1 MGDDGGVREESGMAQ
16 KGKMVD
22 RFFSGGLALGC
33 LGQVAL
39 LVAMFFV
46 MTEEYVVSVMAYAIL
61 LAVPAVLVRRF
72 LLGMDWLGEWGARL
86 LGPGFFVTAMLL
98 ARFCPIEATNE
109 AGEPEPVTPG
119 MIADGVAEKVVDVL
133 SKDGA
138 GGGDA
143 DGGGEADAA
152 KPHWEKEPPPGVRY
166 VAADPECSLDDALKE
181 LNELIGLGEVKA
193 EVEKF
198 AKFIQVARLRQA
210 EGLKVAP
217 IAYHMVFTGNPGTG
231 KTTVARIMAKIY
243 RALGVVSNG
252 HLVETDRGGLIA
264 EYVGQTAVK
273 TGAVIDFALDGVL
286 FIDEAYSITDGGTQ
300 GYGGEC
306 IATLLKRMEDD
317 RDRLVVIVAGYPD
330 EMKRFIDSNPGL
342 ESRFTRYIHFP
353 DYTAA
358 ELAEIFRMNARKNE
372 YVLSADVEQWID
384 PAMELWTKDRD
395 RKFGNG
401 RYVRNLFEKSVERQ
415 AMRVAE
421 IANPTREQLMTLTM
435 QDVGIALKDP
445 DASDE
450 D

>member
-1 MGDDGGVREESGMAQ
+1 MAR
-16 KGKMVD
+16 KSKTVD
-22 RFFSGGLALGC
+22 SFFNGGLAVGC
-33 LGQVAL
+33 LVQVVL
-39 LVAMFFV
+39 LAVMWFV
-46 MTEEYVVSVMAYAIL
+46 LTEDYIVSVMAYVIILALPAI
-61 LAVPAVLVRRF
+61 LVRRF
-72 LLGMDWLGEWGARL
+72 LVGLDCLGEWGSRL
-86 LGPGFFVTAMLL
+86 LGPGFFLLALLL
-98 ARFCPIEATNE
+98 ARFCPLQTTDE
-109 AGEPEPVTPG
+109 AGEPVPVTPET
-119 MIADGVAEKVVDVL
+119 IADGVAEKVVDVL
-133 SKDGA
+133 SKDGDGKSA
-138 GGGDA
+138 EGDGEEDA
-143 DGGGEADAA
+143 D
-152 KPHWEKEPPPGVRY
+152 KPHWEREPPPGVRY
-166 VAADPECSLDDALKE
+166 VAADPECTLDDALKE
-181 LNELIGLGEVKA
+181 LNALIGLGEVKA

-243 RALGVVSNG
+243 RALGVVANG

-286 FIDEAYSITDGGTQ
+286 FIDEAYSITEGGAQ

-317 RDRLVVIVAGYPD
+317 RDRLVVIVAGYPE

-353 DYTAA
+353 DYTAE
-358 ELAEIFRMNARKNE
+358 ELAAIFRMQARKND
-372 YVLSADVEQWID
+372 YTLSADVEQWID
-384 PAMELWTKDRD
+384 PAMAEWTKDRD

-415 AMRVAE
+415 AMRVSE
-421 IANPTREQLMTLTM
+421 IENPTREELMTLTM
-435 QDVGIALKDP
+435 EDVGIALEDP
-445 DASDE
+445 EASEASGGGASDASE
-450 D
+450 K

>member
-1 MGDDGGVREESGMAQ
+1 MAR
-16 KGKMVD
+16 KSKTVD
-22 RFFSGGLALGC
+22 SFFSGGLALGC
-33 LGQVAL
+33 LVQVVL
-39 LVAMFFV
+39 LAVMWFV
-46 MTEEYVVSVMAYAIL
+46 VTEDYIVSVMAYAIL
-61 LAVPAVLVRRF
+61 LAVPAILLRKV
-72 LLGMDWLGEWGARL
+72 LLGMDWLGEWGSRL
-86 LGPGFFVTAMLL
+86 LGPGFFALALL
-98 ARFCPIEATNE
+98 LSRFCPLQTTDE
-109 AGEPEPVTPG
+109 AGEPVPVTPG
-119 MIADGVAEKVVDVL
+119 TIADGVAEKVAGAL
-133 SKDGA
+133 SQDGD
-138 GGGDA
+138 GDGEGA
-143 DGGGEADAA
+143 EGDGEEDAET
-152 KPHWEKEPPPGVRY
+152 PHWEKEPPPGVRY

-181 LNELIGLGEVKA
+181 LDELIGLGEVKA
-193 EVEKF
+193 EVAKF

-317 RDRLVVIVAGYPD
+317 RDRLVVIVAGYPE

-353 DYTAA
+353 DYTAE

-384 PAMELWTKDRD
+384 PAMEVWTKDRD

-415 AMRVAE
+415 AMRVSE
-421 IANPTREQLMTLTM
+421 IENPTREQLMTLTM